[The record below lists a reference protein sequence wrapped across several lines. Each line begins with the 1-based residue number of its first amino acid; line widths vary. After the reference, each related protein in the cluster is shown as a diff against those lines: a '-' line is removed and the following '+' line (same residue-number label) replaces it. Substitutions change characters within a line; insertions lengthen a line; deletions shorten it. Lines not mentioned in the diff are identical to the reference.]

1 MSEAPL
7 KVAVILGSTREG
19 RRGGKVAQ
27 WFLTQIEPRA
37 NMVVDMIDLADI
49 EFPAIYPQQLGTVEQ
64 AFAARIAE
72 ADAYVVVTPE
82 YNHGYP
88 AVLKQAIDFPYLEW
102 AGKPVAFVSY
112 GGMSGGLRSV
122 EQLRQV
128 FAEVNAA
135 SVRDSVS
142 FHNID
147 SQELF
152 DGSGV
157 PYDAA
162 GCNAAAKS
170 MLDQLT
176 WWGLALRAGRAARPF
191 EA

>member
-1 MSEAPL
+1 MPEAPL
-7 KVAVILGSTREG
+7 RVAVIVGSTREG
-19 RRGGKVAQ
+19 RRGGAVAR
-27 WFLTQIEPRA
+27 WFLTQIRPRSD
-37 NMVVDMIDLADI
+37 MEVDLINLVDLD
-49 EFPAIYPQQLGTVEQ
+49 FPSVYPQQLGPVEQ
-64 AFAARIAE
+64 AFAQRIAE

-112 GGMSGGLRSV
+112 GGMSGGLRAV

-147 SQELF
+147 TRQLF
-152 DGSGV
+152 DEDGV
-157 PYDAA
+157 PYDAS
-162 GCNAAAKS
+162 GCNAAAKA

-176 WWGLALRAGRAARPF
+176 WWGVALRAGRAARPF